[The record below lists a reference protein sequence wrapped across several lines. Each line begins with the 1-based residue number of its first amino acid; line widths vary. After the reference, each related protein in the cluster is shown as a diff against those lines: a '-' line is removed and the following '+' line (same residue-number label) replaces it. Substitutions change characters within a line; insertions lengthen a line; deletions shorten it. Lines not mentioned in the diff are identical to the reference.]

1 MKDLWPWLESDLAET
16 EIEANRAYIRKA
28 GQDAAVHIVGFG
40 SEFMARETFLVAG
53 ALDNFLPAGR
63 RAYCLGASSS
73 GAPLHP
79 MARGRHRVPDDALP
93 QPWDES
99 PFYKTQADK
108 NAAGS
113 DAP

>member
-1 MKDLWPWLESDLAET
+1 
-16 EIEANRAYIRKA
+16 
-28 GQDAAVHIVGFG
+28 
-40 SEFMARETFLVAG
+40 MARETFLVAG

-73 GAPLHP
+73 GAPPHP

-99 PFYKTQADK
+99 PFYKTQAEK

-113 DAP
+113 DAPCAATTDERRVGKEGVRTCRSRGAPVH